1 LQLHADTWDTAVDF
15 VTALR
20 EAIGAPDW
28 HGSSAN
34 AFVDSMIWHDEI
46 NARKAPYTIKI
57 IGVDKA
63 GFEAQDAIRLYAQV
77 INDAGA
83 SDRGTDLEVTMVIEN

>member
-46 NARKAPYTIKI
+46 NARKAPYMIKV